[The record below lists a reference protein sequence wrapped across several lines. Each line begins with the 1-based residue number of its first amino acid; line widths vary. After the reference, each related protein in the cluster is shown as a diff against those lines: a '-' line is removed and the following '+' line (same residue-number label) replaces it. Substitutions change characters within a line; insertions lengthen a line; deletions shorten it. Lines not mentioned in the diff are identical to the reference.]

1 MPSHVHR
8 TGSRLDPER
17 GSRASDA
24 FASPY
29 YLKVNLKAL
38 QRAARQARPASASA
52 RPALRLAS
60 DGRRCGREDQG
71 VRDATDQECK
81 EAEPGGVEGNGL
93 GGGAVRSS
101 WDGRLGWRRARAL
114 RAAQW
119 AGHCTR
125 ERRAAQSRLARPEEA
140 LRRQCTEEAR
150 ERRSVAQLRCRRR
163 TTLTSLVPLTAPY
176 YTCCGT

>member
-119 AGHCTR
+119 AGHCPR

-150 ERRSVAQLRCRRR
+150 ERRSVAQLR
-163 TTLTSLVPLTAPY
+163 
-176 YTCCGT
+176 